1 VGEFLESLR
10 HRHDRREDFAREWAA
25 DGGKVVA
32 YMCDNFPHELVA
44 AAGMLPFRLRGNP
57 SAPTP
62 NVAHYVEPDRSAMV
76 TVPAFVDAMLEPLL
90 SGEYEFV
97 DYIVVPHGRKAI
109 ETAYESLM
117 RARKSGA
124 PMRPVKLFYLDK
136 SWMPGTDS
144 AAFDRS
150 SLLALKAQLEQW
162 TSAPVADDALAEAI
176 AQAQRGRALL
186 ARVNLLRTTQPAR
199 LAGADALL
207 VYSLASAMPRAEH
220 NKLLEELLA
229 QASDLPARAGPR
241 IYVAGSPQPTTALY
255 QLIESRGA
263 TVVGEDHCWG
273 ERAVGCPIPDGL
285 SPLDGVAERYNRTP
299 VCSIEFPLESAL
311 ARWRA
316 SVRRARPDGVLLYVL
331 SGDELHVWD
340 TPDKARLL
348 AEDGIPGLHLDRD
361 GYEVDDRQID
371 DWLSG
376 LDR

>member
-1 VGEFLESLR
+1 MSELLESLR

-32 YMCDNFPHELVA
+32 YMCDNFPQELVA
-44 AAGMLPFRLRGNP
+44 AAGMLPFRLRGDP

-76 TVPAFVDAMLEPLL
+76 TVPAFVDAMLEPLVA
-90 SGEYEFV
+90 GEYEFV
-97 DYIVVPHGRKAI
+97 DYVVVPHGRKAI
-109 ETAYESLM
+109 EAGYESLM
-117 RARKSGA
+117 RARKAGA

-136 SWMPGTDS
+136 SWVPGSDS
-144 AAFDRS
+144 SAFDRS
-150 SLLALKAQLEQW
+150 CLLALKAQLEQW
-162 TSAPVADDALAEAI
+162 AAAPIADDALAEAI
-176 AQAQRGRALL
+176 AQARRGRALL
-186 ARVNLLRTTQPAR
+186 ARVNLLRIGQPAR
-199 LAGADALL
+199 LSGADALL

-220 NKLLEELLA
+220 NELVEELLA

-255 QLIESRGA
+255 RLIESRGA

-285 SPLDGVAERYNRTP
+285 SPLDGLAERYHRTP

-316 SVRRARPDGVLLYVL
+316 SVRRARPDGVLLYVV
-331 SGDELHVWD
+331 SGDELHIWD
-340 TPDKARLL
+340 TPDRARLL
-348 AEDGIPGLHLDRD
+348 AEDGIPGLHLVRD
-361 GYEVDDRQID
+361 GYEVADPQID

-376 LDR
+376 LDQ